1 MSSQLSLYIDT
12 NIFLDHFLQ
21 RRGRSSALLR
31 VIAAGRFFGV
41 TSHFTLSEIVGVLKA
56 SGVPQNRI
64 DYIINQVESFPNI
77 SIIFHDQNM
86 FLDMPRRILDT
97 CMQCRDALHFM
108 AASFLAVDNIVTRD
122 PGFKRAVNSLIP
134 CVTPEQLLP

>member
-77 SIIFHDQNM
+77 SIIFHDQNI
-86 FLDMPRRILDT
+86 FLT
-97 CMQCRDALHFM
+97 CPD
-108 AASFLAVDNIVTRD
+108 V
-122 PGFKRAVNSLIP
+122 SLILVCSVEMP
-134 CVTPEQLLP
+134 FISWLLRFSQLTI